1 MSFGCAGF
9 NNYLGPI
16 RPTFLSAMI
25 IAQCASW
32 HVALTQP
39 LVAVKTTAAST
50 VFSLVVTLLPELL
63 DWRTKQLSEHKRS
76 NARTNSDVDQT
87 SHDNEHMTSRASF
100 QLETMGCAS
109 CVSTVSGIIRKYPV
123 ASQNVSLEDGV
134 AEVVFTSDVGRD
146 DKSLSNVVQEI
157 RRLSKT
163 ICDEI
168 EAAGFPVSGLTL
180 DGTDIM
186 R

>member
-1 MSFGCAGF
+1 
-9 NNYLGPI
+9 
-16 RPTFLSAMI
+16 
-25 IAQCASW
+25 
-32 HVALTQP
+32 
-39 LVAVKTTAAST
+39 
-50 VFSLVVTLLPELL
+50 
-63 DWRTKQLSEHKRS
+63 
-76 NARTNSDVDQT
+76 
-87 SHDNEHMTSRASF
+87 
-100 QLETMGCAS
+100 MGCAS

-134 AEVVFTSDVGRD
+134 AEVVFTSESIVIDDRGRD

-157 RRLSKT
+157 QRLPKT

-168 EAAGFPVSGLTL
+168 EAAGFPVSKLTL